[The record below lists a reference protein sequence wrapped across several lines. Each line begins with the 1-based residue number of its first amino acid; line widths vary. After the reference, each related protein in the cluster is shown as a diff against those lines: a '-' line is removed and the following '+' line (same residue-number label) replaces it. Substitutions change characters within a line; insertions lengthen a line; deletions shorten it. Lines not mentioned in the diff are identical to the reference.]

1 MIACSVIWVP
11 SYIAGRPNNKKLC
24 YPQTDRATRQ
34 TLNNDGDKLHNK
46 STVMEKRAT
55 VARVHV

>member
-11 SYIAGRPNNKKLC
+11 SYIAGNNKKLC
-24 YPQTDRATRQ
+24 YPRTDRATRQ
-34 TLNNDGDKLHNK
+34 KLNNDGDKLHNK

-55 VARVHV
+55 VARVYV